1 MTRAGRFEVPGAD
14 VDAIVANAEV
24 LARWWEAQTL
34 AVVKS
39 YVNEKVERSI
49 LLDHED
55 AELHWQRKELKS
67 C

>member
-34 AVVKS
+34 ALVKS
-39 YVNEKVERSI
+39 HVNEKVEGEPFWIR
-49 LLDHED
+49 ED
-55 AELHWQRKELKS
+55 AELQWQGE
-67 C
+67 